1 MSLLWMDHTPEF
13 QSLVDTACVI
23 EEERNPSY
31 FASLPAKTRDIIRRD
46 TRYNIDFLYTA
57 FALDDDKVMQNYAA
71 WLYGLM
77 FGIFK
82 VKSPAEVGRYVEGH
96 LACIEEA
103 AGRDANPVHRDRLVR
118 LLEEAR
124 AAVREAA
131 ASPLDEADFA
141 ACRYEDQIELYLKS
155 LFARDTR
162 GAMRLIRAFV
172 AQGISIEDVYI
183 DILAECMRRVGELW
197 HAGRISV
204 DAEHYCT
211 SVTQTAMSQMYD
223 RIFDAERCGK
233 TVLMACP
240 GAELHEMGARMLA
253 DIFEN
258 GGWDSIYLG
267 AAVPEDYLLASIREN
282 RPDVVA
288 LSVTMPQ
295 FLIDCQHLVEAIRA
309 EFPRIVIGVG
319 GGAFASTHEIWRR
332 WPVDFHTKDAREAL
346 KRANELVG
354 R

>member
-13 QSLVDTACVI
+13 QSLVDTACAV
-23 EEERNPSY
+23 EEQKNPDY
-31 FASLPAKTRDIIRRD
+31 FSRLSPKVRGIIRRD

-82 VKSPAEVGRYVEGH
+82 TKSQEEVERYVEGH
-96 LACIEEA
+96 LACIQEA
-103 AGRDANPVHRDRLVR
+103 AAHDADPGHRARLEK
-118 LLEEAR
+118 LLEVAR
-124 AAVREAA
+124 AAVRKAA
-131 ASPLDEADFA
+131 AEPLDEADFA
-141 ACRYEDQIELYLKS
+141 RSRYEDQIELYMKS

-162 GAMRLIRAFV
+162 GAMRLIRAFI
-172 AQGISIEDVYI
+172 AQGIPIDDVYI
-183 DILAECMRRVGELW
+183 DILAECMRRAGVLW
-197 HAGRISV
+197 HTGRITV
-204 DAEHYCT
+204 DTEHYCT
-211 SVTQTAMSQMYD
+211 SVTQTSMSQMYD
-223 RIFDAERCGK
+223 RIFDSERCDK
-233 TVLMACP
+233 TVLVACP

-295 FLIDCQHLVEAIRA
+295 FLIDCQQLVGAIRE
-309 EFPRIVIGVG
+309 EFPDIVIGVG
-319 GGAFASTHEIWRR
+319 GGAFDSTHEIWRR
-332 WPVDFHTKDAREAL
+332 WPVDFHTKDARDAL

>member
-13 QSLVDTACVI
+13 QSLVDTACAV
-23 EEERNPSY
+23 EEQRNPSY
-31 FASLPAKTRDIIRRD
+31 FASLSSKTRGIIRRD

-57 FALDDDKVMQNYAA
+57 FALDDDKVMQDYAG

-82 VKSPAEVGRYVEGH
+82 VKSPDEVGCYVEGH

-103 AGRDANPVHRDRLVR
+103 AERDADPDHRARLVK
-118 LLEEAR
+118 LLDGAR
-124 AAVREAA
+124 SAVRKAA
-131 ASPLDEADFA
+131 AAPLDEADFA
-141 ACRYEDQIELYLKS
+141 TCRYEDQIEFYMKS

-172 AQGISIEDVYI
+172 AQGISIDDIYI
-183 DILAECMRRVGELW
+183 DILAECMRRVGVLW
-197 HAGRISV
+197 HTGSITV

-223 RIFDAERCGK
+223 RIFDTLRCDK
-233 TVLMACP
+233 TILVACP

-295 FLIDCQHLVEAIRA
+295 FLIDCQQLVDAIRE
-309 EFPRIVIGVG
+309 EFPHVIIGVG
-319 GGAFASTHEIWRR
+319 GGAFDSTHEIWRR
-332 WPVDFHTKDAREAL
+332 WPVDFYTKDARDAL
-346 KRANELVG
+346 RRANELVG

>member
-13 QSLVDTACVI
+13 QSLVDTACAV

-31 FASLPAKTRDIIRRD
+31 FASLSSKTRDIIRRD
-46 TRYNIDFLYTA
+46 TCYNIDFLYTA
-57 FALDDDKVMQNYAA
+57 FALDDDKVMQNYAS

-82 VKSPAEVGRYVEGH
+82 TKAPAEVGRYVEGH

-103 AGRDANPVHRDRLVR
+103 AERDASLDHRDRLVK
-118 LLEEAR
+118 LLKEAR
-124 AAVREAA
+124 AVVREAA
-131 ASPLDEADFA
+131 AAPLDETDFA
-141 ACRYEDQIELYLKS
+141 TSRYEDQIELYLKS
-155 LFARDTR
+155 LFAHDTR

-172 AQGISIEDVYI
+172 AQGISIESVYI
-183 DILAECMRRVGELW
+183 DILAECMRRVGVLW
-197 HAGRISV
+197 HAGCITV
-204 DAEHYCT
+204 DTEHYCT

-233 TVLMACP
+233 TILVACP

-258 GGWDSIYLG
+258 GGWDSVYLG

-295 FLIDCQHLVEAIRA
+295 FLIDCQRLVETIRA

-319 GGAFASTHEIWRR
+319 GGAFDSTHEIWHR
-332 WPVDFHTKDAREAL
+332 WPVDFHAKDARDAL
-346 KRANELVG
+346 KRANELI
-354 R
+354 RR